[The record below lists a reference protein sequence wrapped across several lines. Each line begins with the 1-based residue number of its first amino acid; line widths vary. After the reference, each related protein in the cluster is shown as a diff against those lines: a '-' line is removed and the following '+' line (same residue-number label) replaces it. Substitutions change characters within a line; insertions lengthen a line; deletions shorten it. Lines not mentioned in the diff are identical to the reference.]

1 MVNYTK
7 MKVGMGRKMKKR
19 KPLKQTIL
27 SVAAALFGVQ
37 SRHNQHKDFAQLTPW
52 QVIIVAI
59 VMIAVLVI
67 LLIILSYVLSQR
79 L

>member
-1 MVNYTK
+1 
-7 MKVGMGRKMKKR
+7 MKKR

-37 SRHNQHKDFAQLTPW
+37 SRHNQQKDFAQLTPW
-52 QVIIVAI
+52 QVIMVAI

-67 LLIILSYVLSQR
+67 LLITLSYVLSQR

>member
-1 MVNYTK
+1 
-7 MKVGMGRKMKKR
+7 MKVGMGGKMKKR
-19 KPLKQTIL
+19 KLLKQTIL
-27 SVAAALFGVQ
+27 SVAAALIGVQ

-67 LLIILSYVLSQR
+67 LLITLSYVLSQR